1 MGTTDQAP
9 PEIERVTEDELQALS
24 VALFGPLLTFDEA
37 RQVLKVGR
45 NTLGRYIQSGTLP
58 AIEHAR
64 RIYIP
69 RQAVA
74 DYMDG
79 LHAEAEQRRQ
89 ARAAKR
95 RPRPRNTSAA

>member
-9 PEIERVTEDELQALS
+9 PEIERVTEDELKTLS
-24 VALFGPLLTFDEA
+24 ASLFGPLLTFDEA

-45 NTLGRYIQSGTLP
+45 NTLGRYINNGTLP

-69 RQAVA
+69 REAVA
-74 DYMDG
+74 RYMDD
-79 LHAEAEQRRQ
+79 LHIEAEQRRA
-89 ARAAKR
+89 ARAAKK
-95 RPRPRNTSAA
+95 RPRARNSSAA